1 MKRQVFHRSLPAL
14 FVCSL
19 MPLTAL
25 AQPKVWVT
33 SSLERTS
40 PSAAAGS
47 GTLAQIYAA
56 KGESE
61 SFQVVVQAPA
71 SGLTNVNFTVSNLS
85 GPGGAVIPSTAFS
98 LYREQYVYVDK
109 SSVNWNGANQPL
121 GAGWYAD
128 GLIPFTDPVSGAP
141 IKGAQIEA
149 VPFNLNAARNQPIW
163 VDLLVPRTA
172 APGYYTGTFTVSSNQ
187 GSVTGTIGVTVWH
200 FALPV
205 KPALKSLFLYWTS
218 EGINA
223 EKELLRN
230 RISPVRENPQ
240 DQSALIGMGL
250 QAVALPF
257 YSGAYAGNCSM
268 SAPPSLDDLRA
279 SSAAQDPSLEKIVY
293 SADEVGYCTSL
304 YPTIKQWGQVLHQAG
319 VSHLATLPPVPE
331 LFDDG
336 SGSGRSAIDIWTI
349 MGISYDADNVR
360 AAIAKGDSVWSYT
373 ALVQDGFSPKWEI
386 DFAPANYRIQP
397 GFISQSLGLTGLLY
411 WRMDYWSS
419 DPWNQVNTT
428 GQFSSN
434 NYPGEGML
442 VYPGYQVGIDG
453 VAPSM
458 RLKWI
463 RDGVDDYDYVA
474 MLKEAG
480 QTSLAMDVSASV
492 GADWS
497 NWTSDPDA
505 LANARLQIGQALD
518 RVYTPVVQAS
528 SSASADNTQ
537 PPAAA
542 PAEPANV
549 APGVVTVQPVNNG
562 RFITFTYTVTDANG
576 GSDLAG
582 ASLLLNAGLN
592 GQGACWFYYD
602 LNTAVVSL
610 ADDAGANWSSVSQ
623 GSSGTVSNSQCSIAG
638 TSFGAYRSGNNATVT
653 VGVYLKNF
661 WGNKTIY
668 IQGIDRAGLSS
679 GYQSMGKW
687 DLPLQ

>member
-1 MKRQVFHRSLPAL
+1 MKRQFFHRSLPAL
-14 FVCSL
+14 FLCSL

-33 SSLERTS
+33 SSLERTA

-47 GTLAQIYAA
+47 GTFAQIYAA

-71 SGLTNVNFTVSNLS
+71 SGLTNVNFTVSNLT
-85 GPGGAVIPSTAFS
+85 GPGGAVIPSTTFS

-109 SSVNWNGANQPL
+109 SSVNWNGTNQPL
-121 GAGWYAD
+121 GAGWYPD

-149 VPFNLNAARNQPIW
+149 VPFSLNAAHNQPIW

-172 APGYYTGTFTVSSNQ
+172 APGYYTGTFTVSSDQ
-187 GSVTGTIGVTVWH
+187 GNVTGTIGVTVWH
-200 FALPV
+200 FTLPV
-205 KPALKSLFLYWTS
+205 KPALKSLFLSWTS
-218 EGINA
+218 QSLNTD
-223 EKELLRN
+223 KELLHN

-240 DQSALIGMGL
+240 DQSDLLGMGL

-257 YSGAYAGNCSM
+257 YSNAYAGNCSM

-279 SSAAQDPSLEKIVY
+279 SSDAQDPSLLKIVY

-304 YPTIKQWGQVLHQAG
+304 YPTIKEWGKALHQAG
-319 VSHLATLPPVPE
+319 ISHLATLPPVPE

-349 MGISYDADNVR
+349 MGISYNADNVR
-360 AAIAKGDSVWSYT
+360 AAIAKGDSVWSYN
-373 ALVQDGFSPKWEI
+373 ALVQDSYSPKWEI
-386 DFAPANYRIQP
+386 DFSPVNYRIQP

-411 WRMDYWSS
+411 WRIDYWSS

-463 RDGVDDYDYVA
+463 RDGVDDYDYVD
-474 MLKEAG
+474 MLKAAG
-480 QTSLAMDVSASV
+480 QTALAMDISSSV
-492 GADWS
+492 GADWA
-497 NWTSDPDA
+497 NWTQDPKA
-505 LANARLQIGQALD
+505 LADARLQIGQALD
-518 RVYTPVVQAS
+518 QFYTPVETAS
-528 SSASADNTQ
+528 SAPADSAEPAD
-537 PPAAA
+537 PPAA
-542 PAEPANV
+542 PANV
-549 APGVVTVQPVNNG
+549 APGVVGVVPVNSS
-562 RFITFTYTVTDANG
+562 RSITFTYTVSDANG
-576 GSDLAG
+576 GADLSG
-582 ASLLLNAGLN
+582 ASLLLNSTLN

-602 LNTAVVSL
+602 LNTAMVSL
-610 ADDAGANWSSVSQ
+610 ADDTGAGWSSVLQ
-623 GSSGTVSNSQCSIAG
+623 GSGGVISNSQCSIAG
-638 TSFGAYRSGNNATVT
+638 TDFGAYRSGNNAIVT
-653 VGVYLKNF
+653 VKVNLKNF

-668 IQGIDRAGLSS
+668 IQGMDHAGLSS

-687 DLPLQ
+687 DLPWQ